1 MARKRKEEAIKTR
14 TRILAS
20 ALSLFA
26 KKGYDHTT
34 FNDIAA
40 RLKMTKGAVYW
51 YFKSKEALIVELVHL
66 ALEKFRR
73 QLDRLMPVGE
83 LTFPAV
89 AEMMVKNAE
98 GVVNDVKGRAF
109 FQLMH
114 CEIRWA
120 DESMAG
126 VRDQLLKDRQVGPR
140 AAIQR
145 AIENDIRAGRVRK
158 DVNPVAVSSAAIA
171 LWDGLVKARLDDFLE
186 CDFAVTLKNFYDG
199 MWKSMKMENVKC
211 KMEN

>member
-1 MARKRKEEAIKTR
+1 MARKSKEEAEKTR

-20 ALSLFA
+20 ALALFS
-26 KKGYDHTT
+26 KKGYDRTT
-34 FNDIAA
+34 FTDIAA
-40 RLKMTKGAVYW
+40 RLKLTKGAVYW
-51 YFKSKEALIVELVHL
+51 HFESKEALIVELVRL

-73 QLDRLMPVGE
+73 QLDRLMPEGE

-98 GVVNDVKGRAF
+98 GVVNDAKGRSF

-114 CEIRWA
+114 CEIKWC

-126 VRDQLLKDRQVGPR
+126 VRDQLLKDCEVGPR

-145 AIENDIRAGRVRK
+145 AVENDIRAGRIRK

-171 LWDGLVKARLDDFLE
+171 LWDGLVKARIDDFLE
-186 CDFAVTLKNFYDG
+186 CDLAVTLTNFYRG
-199 MWKSMKMENVKC
+199 MWESMREVKSER
-211 KMEN
+211 

>member
-1 MARKRKEEAIKTR
+1 MARKSKEEAEKTR

-26 KKGYDHTT
+26 KKGYDHVT

-51 YFKSKEALIVELVHL
+51 HFDSKEALIVELVRM

-73 QLDRLMPVGE
+73 QLEGMMPEGE

-89 AEMMVKNAE
+89 AEMMVRNAQ
-98 GVVNDVKGRAF
+98 GVVDDPKGRAF

-114 CEIRWA
+114 CEIRWS
-120 DESMAG
+120 DESMAS
-126 VRDQLLKDRQVGPR
+126 VRDQLLKDKDVGPR
-140 AAIQR
+140 AAFQK
-145 AIENDIRAGRVRK
+145 ALENDIAAGRIRK
-158 DVNPVAVSSAAIA
+158 DVNPLSVSSAAIA
-171 LWDGLVKARLDDFLE
+171 LWDGLVKARIDNFLE
-186 CDFAVTLKNFYDG
+186 CDLASTLKNFYTG
-199 MWKSMKMENVKC
+199 MWGSLVVSG
-211 KMEN
+211 